1 MTLITYPV
9 RAHFADGVLEEAL
22 RSELETHHF
31 DAPLVISDVA
41 ETGSEFSERL
51 FSSFPRGYKPVH
63 YAIPAHTR
71 KSDAAS
77 EVRALASYKQ
87 PNVLI
92 AYGSARAIEYARK
105 CRQVLQ
111 QDHPSK
117 ARIDLF
123 AIPGVDGLPGPCRK
137 GCEPG
142 ELPSDLSI
150 RMGLPTIL
158 ICDPTVT
165 LGADPAVSARAAVTT
180 LVQCL
185 EAYLSTAF
193 NPPAD
198 GMALDGLHRV
208 AQMLPHLRNETLEVR
223 RELMAAAFNA
233 MLCQQKGV
241 GPAQVIGEAL
251 KAIHNGDLNAHLAA
265 GLLLPG
271 VLRSQDATEDKR
283 DLARKMLNFE
293 EETHLPEGLAKLLMG
308 IQMPQSLSELGVVR
322 SDMVRVASNL
332 SDRLTLPARSG
343 GGDVMEIMEAVF

>member
-31 DAPLVISDVA
+31 DAPLIIGEEA
-41 ETGSEFSERL
+41 ELGSEFSERL
-51 FSSFPRGYKPVH
+51 FSSFPRGYRPEH
-63 YAIPAHTR
+63 YII
-71 KSDAAS
+71 AAGTTKADVAQGVL
-77 EVRALASYKQ
+77 ERARQKT

-105 CRQVLQ
+105 CRHVLKH
-111 QDHPSK
+111 DRNSGTK
-117 ARIDLF
+117 VDLF

-137 GCEPG
+137 GCRPDEV
-142 ELPSDLSI
+142 PSDLSV
-150 RMGLPTIL
+150 RTGLPSLL

-165 LGADPAVSARAAVTT
+165 MGADPADSERAAVKT

-185 EAYLSTAF
+185 EAYLSAAF

-208 AQMLPHLRNETLEVR
+208 TQMLPRLENETIEVR
-223 RELMAAAFNA
+223 RDLMAAAFNA

-251 KAIHNGDLNAHLAA
+251 QTIHHGDLNANIAA
-265 GLLLPG
+265 SLLLPG
-271 VLRSQDATEDKR
+271 VLRSQSLTKEKR
-283 DLARKMLNFE
+283 ELARKMLNFSDG
-293 EETHLPEGLAKLLMG
+293 THLPEGLAHLLKDV
-308 IQMPQSLSELGVVR
+308 QMPQSLSALGVTR
-322 SDMVRVASNL
+322 SDMAQVAQDLSN
-332 SDRLTLPARSG
+332 RLTLPARRG
-343 GGDVMEIMEAVF
+343 GGDVMEIMEAAF